1 MLQIKNLSVSY
12 GAIEAVKNIS
22 LTVND
27 GEIVSLIGA
36 NGAGKTTTLHT
47 ITGLTPAV
55 SGEVLFNGVD
65 LLKTPN
71 NKIVTLGMAHIPE
84 GRHVFTRMSVQENLE
99 MGAFSLKDRSH
110 MADDLAMVFDMFP
123 RLKERRNQKAGTL
136 SGGEQQML
144 AMGRAD
150 EPPEH
155 DSDGRAVDGSV
166 SETRQRDLRHYS
178 QAARSGHYRTAGRT
192 EREYGPVDRRSCVC
206 ARNRAHHHGRRRQG
220 ADGQRAGAQGV
231 SGRIRSVSTQL
242 KNPALQW
249 WGQQAEK
256 GGVMSEIRAISDE
269 SLAQAVEIVR
279 DGGLIVIPTDT
290 VYGVACDPRNIEAI
304 RKVFAAKQ
312 RPKYKSLQVLLPSI
326 ESMEKLHLDLPVP
339 LNRLSAMFMPGAF
352 SPIAVADDDCTLATV
367 RTDPAT
373 GKVTQGV
380 RIPNSAAAL
389 RVLRATGPLAATS
402 ANRSGD
408 ESAQTV
414 DEAVQ
419 ALGDAVDL
427 YLDGGATPGHVASTV
442 VAADPHGRDGI
453 AILREG
459 VIHEPVIRKALTL
472 NGGALGV

>member
-1 MLQIKNLSVSY
+1 
-12 GAIEAVKNIS
+12 
-22 LTVND
+22 
-27 GEIVSLIGA
+27 
-36 NGAGKTTTLHT
+36 
-47 ITGLTPAV
+47 
-55 SGEVLFNGVD
+55 
-65 LLKTPN
+65 
-71 NKIVTLGMAHIPE
+71 
-84 GRHVFTRMSVQENLE
+84 
-99 MGAFSLKDRSH
+99 
-110 MADDLAMVFDMFP
+110 
-123 RLKERRNQKAGTL
+123 
-136 SGGEQQML
+136 
-144 AMGRAD
+144 
-150 EPPEH
+150 
-155 DSDGRAVDGSV
+155 
-166 SETRQRDLRHYS
+166 
-178 QAARSGHYRTAGRT
+178 
-192 EREYGPVDRRSCVC
+192 
-206 ARNRAHHHGRRRQG
+206 
-220 ADGQRAGAQGV
+220 
-231 SGRIRSVSTQL
+231 
-242 KNPALQW
+242 
-249 WGQQAEK
+249 
-256 GGVMSEIRAISDE
+256 MSEIRAISDE

-326 ESMEKLHLDLPVP
+326 ESLEKLHLDLPVP

-352 SPIAVADDDCTLATV
+352 SPIAVAGDNCTLATV

-373 GKVTQGV
+373 GKATQGV
-380 RIPNSAAAL
+380 RIPNSAVAL

-459 VIHEPVIRKALTL
+459 VIREPVIRKALTL

>member
-1 MLQIKNLSVSY
+1 M
-12 GAIEAVKNIS
+12 
-22 LTVND
+22 
-27 GEIVSLIGA
+27 
-36 NGAGKTTTLHT
+36 
-47 ITGLTPAV
+47 
-55 SGEVLFNGVD
+55 
-65 LLKTPN
+65 
-71 NKIVTLGMAHIPE
+71 
-84 GRHVFTRMSVQENLE
+84 
-99 MGAFSLKDRSH
+99 
-110 MADDLAMVFDMFP
+110 
-123 RLKERRNQKAGTL
+123 
-136 SGGEQQML
+136 
-144 AMGRAD
+144 
-150 EPPEH
+150 
-155 DSDGRAVDGSV
+155 
-166 SETRQRDLRHYS
+166 
-178 QAARSGHYRTAGRT
+178 
-192 EREYGPVDRRSCVC
+192 
-206 ARNRAHHHGRRRQG
+206 
-220 ADGQRAGAQGV
+220 
-231 SGRIRSVSTQL
+231 

-256 GGVMSEIRAISDE
+256 GGVMSEIRTISDE

-380 RIPNSAAAL
+380 RIPNSTAAL

>member
-1 MLQIKNLSVSY
+1 
-12 GAIEAVKNIS
+12 
-22 LTVND
+22 
-27 GEIVSLIGA
+27 
-36 NGAGKTTTLHT
+36 
-47 ITGLTPAV
+47 
-55 SGEVLFNGVD
+55 
-65 LLKTPN
+65 
-71 NKIVTLGMAHIPE
+71 
-84 GRHVFTRMSVQENLE
+84 
-99 MGAFSLKDRSH
+99 
-110 MADDLAMVFDMFP
+110 
-123 RLKERRNQKAGTL
+123 
-136 SGGEQQML
+136 
-144 AMGRAD
+144 
-150 EPPEH
+150 
-155 DSDGRAVDGSV
+155 
-166 SETRQRDLRHYS
+166 
-178 QAARSGHYRTAGRT
+178 
-192 EREYGPVDRRSCVC
+192 
-206 ARNRAHHHGRRRQG
+206 
-220 ADGQRAGAQGV
+220 
-231 SGRIRSVSTQL
+231 
-242 KNPALQW
+242 
-249 WGQQAEK
+249 
-256 GGVMSEIRAISDE
+256 MSEIRAISDE

-326 ESMEKLHLDLPVP
+326 ESLEKLHLDLPVP

-352 SPIAVADDDCTLATV
+352 SPIAVAGDNCTL

-373 GKVTQGV
+373 GKATQGV

-459 VIHEPVIRKALTL
+459 VIREPVIRKALTL